1 MDWDDLRYFDAVAQA
16 GSLAGAA
23 RALNVN
29 HSTVF
34 RRLNRLEQNYGV
46 RLFERHREG
55 YSLSVAGEEMQQSVF
70 RIGEEVAQLDRRL
83 TGRDLSLSG
92 TLTVTTTD
100 TLMHRFLG
108 PHLAAFRKRYQD
120 VSLDVVLDTQ
130 YLNLSKRQ
138 ADVAVRPTMNPPETL
153 VGRRIADIGFAIYG
167 SKDYL
172 QYAGACRPL
181 ADHDWLG
188 FEESLSHLA
197 AAKWMRAQLPD
208 AEIGFRANNLMALT
222 SAAAAGMG
230 VAALPCFLGDQESAL
245 ERIEMLPAETG
256 SALWLLTHADL
267 RNTARVRAFMDCM
280 AETISKDRAVLE
292 GR

>member
-153 VGRRIADIGFAIYG
+153 VGRRIADIGFAVYG

-172 QYAGACRPL
+172 QHVGARRSL
-181 ADHDWLG
+181 ADYDWLG
-188 FEESLSHLA
+188 FEESLTHLA
-197 AAKWMRAQLPD
+197 AAKWMRARLPN
-208 AEIGFRANNLMALT
+208 AKIGFRANNLMALT
-222 SAAAAGMG
+222 AAAAAGMG
-230 VAALPCFLGDQESAL
+230 VAILPCFLGDQELAL
-245 ERIEMLPAETG
+245 ERLEMLPAKSG

-280 AETISKDRAVLE
+280 AERISGDRAVLE